1 MKKEYIEPTIE
12 VMALRTIGMLA
23 ASLPKDENDGDGVD
37 NESDVLSIEFFSNDN
52 SSEDW

>member
-23 ASLPKDENDGDGVD
+23 ASLPKDENDGVD